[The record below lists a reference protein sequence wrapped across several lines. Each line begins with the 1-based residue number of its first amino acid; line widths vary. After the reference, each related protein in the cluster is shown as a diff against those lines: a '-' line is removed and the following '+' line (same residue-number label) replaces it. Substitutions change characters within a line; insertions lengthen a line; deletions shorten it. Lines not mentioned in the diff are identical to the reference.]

1 VGYVW
6 APMPRRVRTAP
17 RRALSVILA
26 ATIVAGAAAC
36 GAKEPKSA
44 VTAAGYKRSLA
55 GAPAPLARV
64 YDHPGELVA
73 GGPPAFKR
81 QVAALHGYP
90 VVVNKWASW
99 CGPCRFEFPFFQKQ
113 VSKRGKQ
120 IAFLA
125 VDGEDSKDGARRFLS
140 KFPVPYPS
148 FSDPHSDI
156 AKVFHGDRA
165 FPTTV
170 YYDRK
175 GSVEYVKQGGYASE
189 DALARDLARYAR

>member
-1 VGYVW
+1 
-6 APMPRRVRTAP
+6 MPRRVRMAP

-64 YDHPGELVA
+64 YDPPGELVA
-73 GGPPAFKR
+73 GGPSAFKR
-81 QVAALHGYP
+81 QIAELHRNP

-113 VSKRGKQ
+113 VTKRGKQ
-120 IAFLA
+120 IAFVG
-125 VDGEDSKDGARRFLS
+125 VDGEDSKDGARRFLE

-170 YYDRK
+170 FYDR
-175 GSVEYVKQGGYASE
+175 GGGVEYVKQGGYPSE
-189 DALARDLARYAR
+189 QALARDITRYAR

>member
-1 VGYVW
+1 
-6 APMPRRVRTAP
+6 MTRTL
-17 RRALSVILA
+17 RSVLTVIAA
-26 ATIVAGAAAC
+26 ATIVAGVAAC
-36 GAKEPKSA
+36 GAKEPRSA
-44 VTAAGYKRSLA
+44 VTPAAYKRALA
-55 GAPAPLARV
+55 HAPAPLARV
-64 YDHPGELVA
+64 YDHPGELLD
-73 GGPPAFKR
+73 GGPSAFER
-81 QVAALHGYP
+81 QIAALHGYP

-113 VSKRGKQ
+113 VSKQGRR

-125 VDGEDSKDGARRFLS
+125 VDGEDSKDGARGFLD

-156 AKVFHGDRA
+156 ASVFHGDRA
-165 FPTTV
+165 FPTTA

-175 GSVEYVKQGGYASE
+175 GGVEYVKQGGYASE

>member
-1 VGYVW
+1 V
-6 APMPRRVRTAP
+6 
-17 RRALSVILA
+17 LSVIAA
-26 ATIVAGAAAC
+26 ATIVAGAAAFGGGC

-44 VTAAGYKRSLA
+44 VNAADYKRALA

-64 YDHPGELVA
+64 YDHPGGLLE
-73 GGPPAFKR
+73 GGPEAFKR
-81 QVAALHGYP
+81 QIAALHGHP

-113 VSKRGKQ
+113 VSKRGRQ

-125 VDGEDSKDGARRFLS
+125 VDGEDSKDGARRFLAR
-140 KFPVPYPS
+140 FPVPYPS

-156 AKVFHGDRA
+156 ARVFHGDRN

-170 YYDRK
+170 FYTRD
-175 GSVEYVKQGGYASE
+175 GGIEYVKQGGYASE
-189 DALARDLARYAR
+189 GALARDLARYAR